1 MALGRKKPGK
11 SALFKNFVKNHSRI
25 IKREKDKDSIDHIRY
40 KVEVIESLLIPFMKV
55 IEKQRPRGLDT
66 RGFIF

>member
-11 SALFKNFVKNHSRI
+11 PALFKNFVKNHPRI
-25 IKREKDKDSIDHIRY
+25 IKRDKDKGDVDYIRY
-40 KVEVIESLLIPFMKV
+40 KVEILESLVIPFIKV
-55 IEKQRPRGLDT
+55 IDQQRSHNSES